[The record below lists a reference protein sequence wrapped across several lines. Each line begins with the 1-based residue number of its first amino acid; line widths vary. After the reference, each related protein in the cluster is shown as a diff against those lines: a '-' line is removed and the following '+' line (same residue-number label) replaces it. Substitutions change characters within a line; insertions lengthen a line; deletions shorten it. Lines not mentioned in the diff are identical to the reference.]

1 MGREPGLK
9 RFKIS
14 PSNDRFLIAETSSE
28 IITIRTKKKKET
40 FQRIGDLKN
49 LTMEK
54 GVRKTEK
61 KKERKKE
68 EISME
73 QRFGRRSI
81 GDEFRFLEKS
91 RLEYGGG

>member
-14 PSNDRFLIAETSSE
+14 PSNDRFLIAETSSG
-28 IITIRTKKKKET
+28 IITIRTKKKKKET

-61 KKERKKE
+61 KKERRTK
-68 EISME
+68 
-73 QRFGRRSI
+73 FPWNNDLDVDRSSSVSWRNL
-81 GDEFRFLEKS
+81 G
-91 RLEYGGG
+91 

>member
-14 PSNDRFLIAETSSE
+14 PSNDRFLIAETSSG

-61 KKERKKE
+61 KKERRTK
-68 EISME
+68 
-73 QRFGRRSI
+73 FPWNNDLDVDRSETSSVSWRNL
-81 GDEFRFLEKS
+81 G
-91 RLEYGGG
+91 